1 MDDRELY
8 KEKAR
13 AKLDELDARIDV
25 LKAQAAGAKADAHLK
40 VNKELENLRSRRD
53 DLNTEVAKMRE
64 SGSDAWAELR
74 IGFDRAL
81 GNVQDAL
88 DRAARELRGAR

>member
-40 VNKELENLRSRRD
+40 VNKELENLRGRRD
-53 DLNTEVAKMRE
+53 DLNNEVAKLQE
-64 SGSDAWAELR
+64 STADAWSELR
-74 IGFDRAL
+74 AGFNRAL

-88 DRAARELRGAR
+88 DRAGRELRGER